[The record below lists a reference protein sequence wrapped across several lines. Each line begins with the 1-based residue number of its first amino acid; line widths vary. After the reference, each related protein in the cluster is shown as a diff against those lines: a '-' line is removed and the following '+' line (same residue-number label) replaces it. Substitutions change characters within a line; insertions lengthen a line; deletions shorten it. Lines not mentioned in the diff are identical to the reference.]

1 MLKCD
6 KTALSIIYLKSM
18 KNNYLIPFN
27 FIIKITLIAF
37 FFLASNNI
45 FSQNVGVGTT
55 TPTNSFHVVRAPG
68 NPNPD
73 PLRVENLRLTTSDT
87 SFLVIDNQGVVKYMN
102 LSQLTS
108 RVFTKLDSIII
119 VTMINNADT
128 LFSSQSFSDSLR
140 GFIYNNADTLFAN
153 QPWLDSLSTLLKDS
167 IDTDVDSLV
176 ISPLDSLYLY
186 EDGKRISVYLP
197 DLDSTNELIDSIFL
211 IGDSIVIREKNRSHF
226 LNIKSI
232 IDSFE
237 TVTTITNT
245 DSTISYTDENGIT
258 TVINIKGMV
267 DSSETVTSITFT
279 DSTITYFDEN
289 GSPTLINIAA
299 MIDSNETITTLV
311 DNNDGTFTYT
321 NEAGVVTN
329 FDAKDTVLTHFGQL
343 GDSIYYV
350 DENGDSTKLYY
361 NDDTTAIT
369 TLVDNNDGTFT
380 YTNEAGVVTNFDA
393 KDTVLTHFGQLGDS
407 IYYVDENGDST
418 KLYYNDDT
426 TAITTLV
433 DNNDGTF
440 TYTNEAGVVTNF
452 DAKDTVLTHFGQLGD
467 SIYYVDENGDST
479 KLYYNDDTT
488 AITTLVDN
496 NDGTFTYTNEA
507 GVVTNFDAKDTVLT
521 HFGQLGDSI
530 YYVDENGDSSKVFA
544 NQETLTTLNFS
555 NDTLIYTDESM
566 NETKIF
572 LQDLDSTNE
581 KIDTI
586 YKQGDSLVVVEGGDT
601 LYVDYGDGDWRINAN
616 GTGLEGIPGGST
628 ASGANSLAG
637 GLVNNATGFTA
648 LSFGGS
654 NNNVSGLGA
663 SNIGGSLNTVSGN
676 QASNLGGFTNNVSG
690 FQSINLGG
698 ENNLVS
704 GDRSTIIGG
713 DNDTV
718 GGDYSLIGGG
728 RFNKIHSGTSSAILA
743 GQNNYIFSGTMPW
756 LGSSDNSTILG
767 GRRDSIIMSSSAS
780 IIGGENSRINRSFHA
795 GIYAG
800 RLNFID
806 RSQGSVILGGFGD
819 TIFPT
824 TAGYGRSVI
833 IGGEFNKI
841 NASVNNLA
849 VVIGGSNNTASGTHS
864 IITGGSNNTAY
875 SYNEW
880 VGGLNSTIYAPFNMT
895 GFDGR
900 DKLFVI
906 GNGTSNIARSNALTL
921 LKDGRIGI
929 GVDGNAAQTATLHV
943 KPQTTIDPLR
953 VEDLNIAQAND
964 SAVLVV
970 NPSNGTV
977 RYLDLD
983 SVGNDHDWYTVG
995 TTNPPS
1001 SINDNIFTNNRV
1013 SINNPNPTYLFSM
1026 YKPNSDAVWQQIANA
1041 TTGTTSTDG
1050 FYFGISSTENAHIWN
1065 TEATAMI
1072 FHTSNLERM
1081 RIDAAG
1087 DLGIGN
1093 TNPLN
1098 RLHVTD
1104 LTANDPLRVEGFNP
1118 AQVND
1123 SAVLVVNPS
1132 NGTVRYLDLD
1142 SIGVIDSLSHL
1153 RDDTLSVYQ
1162 GNSISSVILANTMA
1176 EIYDVSGSDTVTT
1189 SLSAV
1194 EFGAAG
1200 IVDAGYT
1207 TNDSTITVSKAGRY
1221 KITYRITLEM
1231 LSPPGSAGGNRSEA
1245 QFNLFRNNTLIPGTL
1260 AGSYHRNTSASVT
1273 TANVTK
1279 VINLIPGDVIK
1290 VRGIQTVGLGIL
1302 RTKANGSSLLIERL

>member
-299 MIDSNETITTLV
+299 MIDSNET
-311 DNNDGTFTYT
+311 
-321 NEAGVVTN
+321 
-329 FDAKDTVLTHFGQL
+329 
-343 GDSIYYV
+343 
-350 DENGDSTKLYY
+350 
-361 NDDTTAIT
+361 
-369 TLVDNNDGTFT
+369 
-380 YTNEAGVVTNFDA
+380 
-393 KDTVLTHFGQLGDS
+393 
-407 IYYVDENGDST
+407 
-418 KLYYNDDT
+418 
-426 TAITTLV
+426 ITTLV